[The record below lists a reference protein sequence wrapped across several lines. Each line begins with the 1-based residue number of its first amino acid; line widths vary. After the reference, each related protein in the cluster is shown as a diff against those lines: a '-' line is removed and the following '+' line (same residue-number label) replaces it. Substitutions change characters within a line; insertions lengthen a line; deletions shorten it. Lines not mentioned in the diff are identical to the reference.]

1 MLRVE
6 MSREEVL
13 AKVRAELSYAQP
25 DDRLVRLRRLIMSIK
40 SITEIV
46 VSSPSRYPD
55 CLVGLA
61 RELASGFA
69 TRAESVRVLRGVARP
84 LWVAYILNISS
95 VRRRNITP
103 LLRQS
108 FSESAIKEFHKAK
121 SDWHTARW
129 IEVSSQRRLRAMY
142 RLAVTEDQ
150 QDFADAYQFI
160 VAAQHKT
167 SSYPM
172 PGSWVNAVSPNDIA
186 EILAW
191 RLATANR

>member
-1 MLRVE
+1 MR
-6 MSREEVL
+6 
-13 AKVRAELSYAQP
+13 
-25 DDRLVRLRRLIMSIK
+25 IK

-46 VSSPSRYPD
+46 VASPAQYPD

-61 RELASGFA
+61 RELATGFA
-69 TRAESVRVLRGVARP
+69 MRAESMRVLRGVARP
-84 LWVAYILNISS
+84 LWVTYILNVSS

-103 LLRQS
+103 LLRES
-108 FSESAIKEFHKAK
+108 FSEAAIKEFHKAK

-150 QDFADAYQFI
+150 QDFADAYKFI

-167 SSYPM
+167 PTHTM
-172 PGSWVNAVSPNDIA
+172 PGAWVNSVSPNDIA

-191 RLATANR
+191 RCANGVSQ